1 MMQNLLLTEG
11 DIVKFQYTKLLKG
24 QYVKLRPQTKDFLD
38 ISNPKAVLET
48 TLRTYT
54 CLTVGDS
61 ILINYNNKRQ
71 GFVLQIRLL
80 PPPHLRSVPVR
91 KDTQG
96 LLYHSPRTTS
106 HKAAASTRHCLFSKA
121 PLTANVRPT
130 VYITTCVIPQL

>member
-1 MMQNLLLTEG
+1 MQNLLLTEG

-71 GFVLQIRLL
+71 GVRRPCVFVHSFHYHHHHI
-80 PPPHLRSVPVR
+80 LR
-91 KDTQG
+91 
-96 LLYHSPRTTS
+96 
-106 HKAAASTRHCLFSKA
+106 
-121 PLTANVRPT
+121 
-130 VYITTCVIPQL
+130 